1 MQQVA
6 FSAIDCQAAPSHVAH
21 DARGLGNKHNMPPA
35 AAQTNEHG
43 SVMVPKRSMGQ
54 SGREGRARGQGSHAL
69 VQMLEVHVCSSIGV
83 ERLHVT
89 EMHQSR
95 NFVSAGEPR
104 RGVAL
109 VD

>member
-1 MQQVA
+1 
-6 FSAIDCQAAPSHVAH
+6 
-21 DARGLGNKHNMPPA
+21 
-35 AAQTNEHG
+35 
-43 SVMVPKRSMGQ
+43 MGQ
-54 SGREGRARGQGSHAL
+54 SGRESRAGHVL
-69 VQMLEVHVCSSIGV
+69 VQMLAVHVCSSIGV

-109 VD
+109 GGLGYWHWHEMVDVERCMLRWSKTSGAWRTHVDF